1 MKIKPLAEARNGS
14 KGEQDSELAHALES
28 YLADLEAGRRPDP
41 RQLIDRHPAV
51 AERLR
56 ACLASLQFVSQAAL
70 EVSGDGRQPAVYAGD
85 APGAGVLGDFRLVR
99 EVGRGGMGVVYEAQQ
114 VSLARRVALKILP
127 FAAVVDPRQVAR
139 FKNEAQAAA
148 QLDHPHIVDVIAIGF
163 ERGVHYFAMRYID
176 GLTLAQVIGRLR
188 GGNAGKGE
196 KGKRGREPG

>member
-99 EVGRGGMGVVYEAQQ
+99 EVGRG
-114 VSLARRVALKILP
+114 
-127 FAAVVDPRQVAR
+127 
-139 FKNEAQAAA
+139 
-148 QLDHPHIVDVIAIGF
+148 
-163 ERGVHYFAMRYID
+163 
-176 GLTLAQVIGRLR
+176 
-188 GGNAGKGE
+188 
-196 KGKRGREPG
+196 